1 MYHCGFVQWPTSE
14 QLDMSLRSKDE
25 VWVWQ
30 WAQNFS
36 EGKDGEVKVTFRVI
50 LVRKVEGYCMKF
62 QLMIPFDLREYVC
75 EWVFPLFLHL
85 LNPINVSGIAFPL
98 IFASALFGSSCV
110 QNFYSF
116 LQKMEQIITSKIFS
130 QCLRYFSMSP
140 EKQRILCIFQRFC
153 EVFDRETLN
162 Q

>member
-1 MYHCGFVQWPTSE
+1 
-14 QLDMSLRSKDE
+14 MSLRSKDE

-62 QLMIPFDLREYVC
+62 KLMIPFDLREYVC

-85 LNPINVSGIAFPL
+85 LNPINVSGILPFL
-98 IFASALFGSSCV
+98 
-110 QNFYSF
+110 SF
-116 LQKMEQIITSKIFS
+116 LQVHFLDLAVCRISTASFKRWSK
-130 QCLRYFSMSP
+130 
-140 EKQRILCIFQRFC
+140 
-153 EVFDRETLN
+153 
-162 Q
+162 